1 MSNLEDRHSALVGVW
16 QEINDSIQALAA
28 LGFDADR
35 GVVESLIEAQRYL
48 SDDIDELE
56 VQMEGEE

>member
-1 MSNLEDRHSALVGVW
+1 MSNLEDRHSALVEVW

-35 GVVESLIEAQRYL
+35 GAVESLIEAQRYL

-56 VQMEGEE
+56 VQMEEEE

>member
-1 MSNLEDRHSALVGVW
+1 MSNLEDRHSALVAVW
-16 QEINDSIQALAA
+16 QEINDSIQALAV

-35 GVVESLIEAQRYL
+35 GAVESLIEAQRYL

-56 VQMEGEE
+56 VQMEEEE

>member
-1 MSNLEDRHSALVGVW
+1 MSNLEDRHSALIEVW

-35 GVVESLIEAQRYL
+35 GVVESLVEAQRYL

-56 VQMEGEE
+56 VRMEDEE